1 MPAHS
6 FKAKMAQWGRVFGI
20 EIPTDVSVALG
31 IGTRVAVVGRVNDVP
46 INETLVPSAGARHRL
61 LLNAAV
67 RKKARVGAGDAVAV
81 TIAKD
86 PSNAVPSVPDD
97 LADALDI
104 LSGGKKRFDA
114 WPAAQ
119 RREMLLWIADAINPE
134 KRSRRIVRAVA
145 RVMEEV

>member
-1 MPAHS
+1 
-6 FKAKMAQWGRVFGI
+6 MAQWDRVFGI
-20 EIPTDVSVALG
+20 EIPTDVSVAMG
-31 IGTRVAVVGRVNDVP
+31 IGTHVAVVGRANDVP

-67 RKKARVGAGDAVAV
+67 RKKAHVGAGDAVAV

-119 RREMLLWIADAINPE
+119 RREILLWIADAINPV

>member
-1 MPAHS
+1 
-6 FKAKMAQWGRVFGI
+6 MAQWGRVFGI

-31 IGTRVAVVGRVNDVP
+31 IGTHVAVVGRVNDVP

-67 RKKARVGAGDAVAV
+67 RKKAHVGAGDAVAV

>member
-1 MPAHS
+1 
-6 FKAKMAQWGRVFGI
+6 MAQWGRVFGI

-31 IGTRVAVVGRVNDVP
+31 IGTHVAVVGRVNDVP
-46 INETLVPSAGARHRL
+46 INETLVPSAGAGHRL

-67 RKKARVGAGDAVAV
+67 RKKAHVGAGDALAV

-119 RREMLLWIADAINPE
+119 RREMLLWIADTVNPE
-134 KRSRRIVRAVA
+134 KRSRRIVRAVT

>member
-1 MPAHS
+1 
-6 FKAKMAQWGRVFGI
+6 MAQWGRVFGI

-31 IGTRVAVVGRVNDVP
+31 IGTHVAVVGRVNDVP
-46 INETLVPSAGARHRL
+46 INETLVPSAGASHRL

-67 RKKARVGAGDAVAV
+67 RKKAHVGAGDAVAV

-86 PSNAVPSVPDD
+86 PSNAVPSVPND

-119 RREMLLWIADAINPE
+119 RREMLLWIADTVNPE
-134 KRSRRIVRAVA
+134 KRSRRIVRAVT

>member
-1 MPAHS
+1 
-6 FKAKMAQWGRVFGI
+6 MAQWGRVFGI

-31 IGTRVAVVGRVNDVP
+31 IGTHVAVVGRVNDVP

-67 RKKARVGAGDAVAV
+67 RKKAHVGAGDAVAV

-104 LSGGKKRFDA
+104 LPGGKKRFDA

>member
-1 MPAHS
+1 
-6 FKAKMAQWGRVFGI
+6 MAQWGRVFGI
-20 EIPTDVSVALG
+20 EIPTDVSVAMG
-31 IGTRVAVVGRVNDVP
+31 IGTPVAVVGRVNDVP
-46 INETLVPSAGARHRL
+46 VNETLVPSAGARHRL
-61 LLNAAV
+61 FLNAAV
-67 RKKARVGAGDAVAV
+67 RKKAHIGAGDDVAV

-104 LSGGKKRFDA
+104 LSGGRRRFDA
-114 WPAAQ
+114 WPQAQ
-119 RREMLLWIADAINPE
+119 RREILLWIADAINPE

>member
-1 MPAHS
+1 
-6 FKAKMAQWGRVFGI
+6 MAQWGRVFGI

-31 IGTRVAVVGRVNDVP
+31 IGTHVAVVGRVNDVP
-46 INETLVPSAGARHRL
+46 INETLVPSAGASHRL

-67 RKKARVGAGDAVAV
+67 RKKAHVGAGDAVAV

-119 RREMLLWIADAINPE
+119 RREMLLWIADTVNPE
-134 KRSRRIVRAVA
+134 KRSRRIVRAVT